1 MVLPLSALVVAG
13 CGGGSGFTSLAPP
26 PHALSPKAPSAV
38 EIADKPP
45 TERNP
50 VEIGRVEASS
60 GVHAPTGDGHADAL
74 DQLRK
79 EAGAHGCDVIVLGPS
94 KESLAAT
101 SGGTPLYRTH
111 ETARCYVYP

>member
-1 MVLPLSALVVAG
+1 VVVLVSALVATG
-13 CGGGSGFTSLAPP
+13 CGGGSGFTSIAPP

-38 EIADKPP
+38 EVADTPP
-45 TERNP
+45 TARNP

-60 GVHAPTGDGHADAL
+60 STHASTGNGHADAL

-79 EAGAHGCDVIVLGPS
+79 EAGAHGCDVIVVGPS

-101 SGGTPLYRTH
+101 SAGTPLYRTH
-111 ETARCYVYP
+111 ETARCFVYR